1 MDDMSAKIE
10 ALLNQPDA
18 MEKLSQAAQSLFGG
32 SGGEAAPPSAEGLPD
47 LDIGAIMNIM
57 GKLNHMGDDNRA
69 RLLMA
74 LKPHLS
80 EKRRARVDT
89 AVKLLKLA
97 SLAPLLKDQGIL

>member
-18 MEKLSQAAQSLFGG
+18 MEKLSQAAQSLFG
-32 SGGEAAPPSAEGLPD
+32 SGMANSPVLDSKLPD
-47 LDIGAIMNIM
+47 IDIGKIM
-57 GKLNHMGDDNRA
+57 GIMSKLSSMGEDKRA
-69 RLLMA
+69 GLLLA

-80 EKRRARVDT
+80 EKRQARVDT
-89 AVKLLKLA
+89 AVKLLKLI

>member
-18 MEKLSQAAQSLFGG
+18 MEKLSQAAQSLFGAAGG
-32 SGGEAAPPSAEGLPD
+32 SQPEKPAEGMPD
-47 LDIGAIMNIM
+47 VDIGAIMNIM
-57 GKLNHMGDDNRA
+57 GKLNHMGDDHRA
-69 RLLMA
+69 RLLLA

-80 EKRRARVDT
+80 ERRQARVDT
-89 AVKLLKLA
+89 AVKILKLI

>member
-18 MEKLSQAAQSLFGG
+18 MEKLSQAAQSLFGADGG
-32 SGGEAAPPSAEGLPD
+32 SPAEKPAEGLPD
-47 LDIGAIMNIM
+47 VDIGAIMNIM
-57 GKLNHMGDDNRA
+57 GKLNHMGDDQRA
-69 RLLMA
+69 RLLLA

-80 EKRRARVDT
+80 EQRQARVDT
-89 AVKLLKLA
+89 AVKLLKLV

>member
-32 SGGEAAPPSAEGLPD
+32 NSSAPKPTENLPD
-47 LDIGAIMNIM
+47 IDIGAIMNVM
-57 GKLNHMGDDNRA
+57 GKLNSMGEDNRA
-69 RLLMA
+69 RLLLA

-80 EKRRARVDT
+80 EKRQARVDT
-89 AVKLLKLA
+89 AVKLLKVI